1 MNRGVNMK
9 KKKNKLKK
17 VGLKRTIITT
27 IVLTIL
33 AVGICFCFKPIF
45 KNLKFGLDLQG
56 GFEVLYEAKSIDG

>member
-1 MNRGVNMK
+1 MK

-56 GFEVLYEAKSIDG
+56 GF